1 MNEHRTVDGVPFGS
15 CICSFELLGGG
26 AMPFANTAAYFEH
39 KAKRAYTRAQRQ
51 HYAEAARFYRDLA
64 NITPSFPP
72 GYQGAKLPEMGEQM
86 DPRAAL
92 CLAMADLMRDEE
104 CKHRML
110 QLARTYAEFSETL
123 IVRRVAIHAPLSDH
137 LELS

>member
-1 MNEHRTVDGVPFGS
+1 
-15 CICSFELLGGG
+15 
-26 AMPFANTAAYFEH
+26 MPFANTAAYFEH
-39 KAKRAYTRAQRQ
+39 KAKRAYTDAQRQ

-86 DPRAAL
+86 DHRAAL
-92 CLAMADLMRDEE
+92 CLAMADVMRDEE

-110 QLARTYAEFSETL
+110 RLARTYAELSETL
-123 IVRRVAIHAPLSDH
+123 IAA
-137 LELS
+137 E